1 MCGAWL
7 GIMNNP
13 DGLQY
18 KGYGMVNRVNKQE
31 LKEDLRAYVQDW
43 FQADPLN
50 KYQLGNYY
58 RVESEQT
65 RTVKH
70 LSRETIKHMVVTK
83 AEALSEDETFHLLGN
98 KARLSLAEVSMIIQ
112 GIDANFAMRG
122 LNDDIVAVG
131 DTPLDGDYSNRPY
144 AINRLP
150 VDFGLPQ
157 TIAEADRQAFLDI
170 LMEQLPEFYHD
181 LKSRMVSPE
190 MWDILTCF
198 FGRVVSEDTPSE
210 EFVYWWGEGG
220 DGKGSLT
227 DLFLRN
233 MPESA
238 APISHSNFESRF
250 GGSVY
255 GNKRFVRIDE
265 APAGNFFTERVKEV
279 TGGAEFLSIERKGK
293 DPVTMKSRLA
303 LMFASNFRPS
313 FDNTMAH
320 RRRLRAIECT
330 PRTSPARD
338 VKSELEASFGAFL
351 GYCLINY
358 EIHSRKIPMNNED
371 VLQKLSDETNLRAD
385 TWIISNIEYKAGGWM
400 SKNEIQNLFND
411 TNRCRSLSYE
421 AMMKRF
427 GVVLQKQ
434 STDGGVVMGRE
445 KSAGWGWQ
453 NVQQKDRGG
462 RLVPGRWGS

>member
-1 MCGAWL
+1 MG
-7 GIMNNP
+7 
-13 DGLQY
+13 
-18 KGYGMVNRVNKQE
+18 NRVDKQE
-31 LKEDLRAYVQDW
+31 LKEDLRAYIQEW

-50 KYQLGNYY
+50 KYQLGSYY

-70 LSRETIKHMVVTK
+70 LNRDTIKHMVITK
-83 AEALSEDETFHLLGN
+83 AEALREDEMFYLLGN
-98 KARLSLAEVSMIIQ
+98 KARLSPVEVTMILQ
-112 GIDANFAMRG
+112 GIEANFAMRSV
-122 LNDDIVAVG
+122 NDDIVAVG
-131 DTPLDGDYSNRPY
+131 DTPLNGDYSSRPY

-157 TIAEADRQAFLDI
+157 TVPVEDWPVMLDT
-170 LMEQLPEFYHD
+170 LMERLPEFYHD
-181 LKSRMVSPE
+181 LRSRMVSPE

-233 MPESA
+233 MPETA
-238 APISHSNFESRF
+238 APISHNSFESRF

-279 TGGAEFLSIERKGK
+279 TGGAEFLSVERKGK

-303 LMFASNFRPS
+303 LMFASNFTPS
-313 FDNTMAH
+313 FNNTMAH
-320 RRRLRAIECT
+320 RRRLRAIECL

-338 VKSELEASFGAFL
+338 VKGELEGSFGAFL

-358 EIHSRKIPMNNED
+358 EMNSRKIPMNSEA

-385 TWIISNIEYKAGGWM
+385 TWITSNIEYKAGGWM
-400 SKNEIQNLFND
+400 SKTEIQNLFNE
-411 TNRCRSLSYE
+411 TNKCRTLSYE

-427 GVVLQKQ
+427 GIVLQRQ
-434 STDGGVVMGRE
+434 STDSGVVMGRE
-445 KSAGWGWQ
+445 RAAGWGWQ
-453 NVQQKDRGG
+453 NVQPKDRGG
-462 RLVPGRWGS
+462 RLVPGRWG

>member
-1 MCGAWL
+1 MG
-7 GIMNNP
+7 
-13 DGLQY
+13 
-18 KGYGMVNRVNKQE
+18 NRVDKQE
-31 LKEDLRAYVQDW
+31 LKEDLRAYIQDW

-50 KYQLGNYY
+50 KYQLGSYY

-65 RTVKH
+65 KTVKH
-70 LSRETIKHMVVTK
+70 LSKDMIKHMLITK
-83 AEALSEDETFHLLGN
+83 AESMCEQGQFSLLGN
-98 KARLSLAEVSMIIQ
+98 KARLWPVEVSMILG
-112 GIDANFAMRG
+112 GIEANFATRG
-122 LNDDIVAVG
+122 IDDDIVAVS
-131 DTPLDGDYSNRPY
+131 DTPIDRDYSNRPY

-150 VDFGLPQ
+150 VDFNLPK
-157 TIAEADRQAFLDI
+157 TIAESDYQVFLDT

-181 LKSRMVSPE
+181 LRSRMVSPE

-238 APISHSNFESRF
+238 APISHNSFESRF

-279 TGGAEFLSIERKGK
+279 TGGAEFLSVERKGK

-303 LMFASNFRPS
+303 LMFASNFTPT

-320 RRRLRAIECT
+320 RRRLRAIECI

-338 VKSELEASFGAFL
+338 VKIELEASFSAFL
-351 GYCLINY
+351 GYCLVNY
-358 EIHSRKIPMNNED
+358 ALHDRKIPMNSEV
-371 VLQKLSDETNLRAD
+371 VLKRLTEETNLRAD
-385 TWIISNIEYKAGGWM
+385 TWIINNIEYKAGSWM
-400 SKNEIQNLFND
+400 PVSDIRAAFDE
-411 TNRCRSLSYE
+411 TNKCRTLSYE
-421 AMMKRF
+421 TMMRQFKR
-427 GVVLQKQ
+427 VLQEQ
-434 STDGGVVMGRE
+434 STDGGAVMRRE
-445 KSAGWGWQ
+445 RAAGWGWQ
-453 NVQQKDRGG
+453 NVRRMEKGG
-462 RLVPGRWGS
+462 VLVPGRWGS

>member
-1 MCGAWL
+1 MG
-7 GIMNNP
+7 
-13 DGLQY
+13 
-18 KGYGMVNRVNKQE
+18 NRVDKQE
-31 LKEDLRAYVQDW
+31 LKEDLRAYIQDW

-50 KYQLGNYY
+50 KYQLGSYY
-58 RVESEQT
+58 RVELEQT
-65 RTVKH
+65 KTVKH
-70 LSRETIKHMVVTK
+70 LSRETIKHMVITK
-83 AEALSEDETFHLLGN
+83 AEAMREDETFYKLGN
-98 KARLSLAEVSMIIQ
+98 KARLSPIEVTMILQ
-112 GIDANFAMRG
+112 GIEANFAMRG
-122 LNDDIVAVG
+122 IDDDIIAVG
-131 DTPLDGDYSNRPY
+131 DTPLDGDYSKRPY

-150 VDFGLPQ
+150 VDFNLPK
-157 TIAEADRQAFLDI
+157 TMAETNYQGFLDSS
-170 LMEQLPEFYHD
+170 MEQLPEFYHD

-238 APISHSNFESRF
+238 APISHNSFESRF

-293 DPVTMKSRLA
+293 DPITAKSRLA
-303 LMFASNFRPS
+303 LMFASNFTPS
-313 FDNTMAH
+313 FNNTMAH
-320 RRRLRAIECT
+320 RRRLRAIECL

-338 VKSELEASFGAFL
+338 VKCELEASFGAFL
-351 GYCLINY
+351 EHCLINY
-358 EIHSRKIPMNNED
+358 EKHQRKIPMNSEV
-371 VLQKLSDETNLRAD
+371 VLQRLSDETNLRAD
-385 TWIISNIEYKAGGWM
+385 TWITSHIEYKAGSWM
-400 SKNEIQNLFND
+400 SKTEIQNLFNE
-411 TNRCRSLSYE
+411 TNKCRTLSYE

-427 GVVLQKQ
+427 GIVLQRL

-453 NVQQKDRGG
+453 NVQPKERGI
-462 RLVPGRWGS
+462 RLVPGHYGR